1 MTHEYVLDEERQD
14 LEPVKQKDLLIKV
27 VDSDDDEYHENA
39 SLTPRFLRPELELIL
54 QRYVENYE
62 VFHHMS
68 FGRGTRQGLQ
78 AKKQFVADLTRELN
92 ELGHAKRTDKQESE
106 NKKFGGRRGCIPRL
120 SAEQKRAYDT
130 IERKYGL
137 DKVVTATAPLGVR
150 KRGLPT
156 ECDISQK
163 SMRSAEFVPGHSER
177 HRSSELEEAKDIG
190 VEELTEIAENALA
203 EGAESQTVP
212 ALGNF
217 PKPKQK
223 SCTTTCC
230 ALEQLILAM
239 KAKNNFE
246 LDAYDATCMN
256 MASTLRTLAALD
268 ENLGRQW
275 KLKMDELQLEAA
287 REIVRLQESS

>member
-27 VDSDDDEYHENA
+27 VDSDDD
-39 SLTPRFLRPELELIL
+39 
-54 QRYVENYE
+54 V
-62 VFHHMS
+62 
-68 FGRGTRQGLQ
+68 
-78 AKKQFVADLTRELN
+78 
-92 ELGHAKRTDKQESE
+92 
-106 NKKFGGRRGCIPRL
+106 RL
-120 SAEQKRAYDT
+120 DRKECFAEIQ
-130 IERKYGL
+130 
-137 DKVVTATAPLGVR
+137 
-150 KRGLPT
+150 
-156 ECDISQK
+156 
-163 SMRSAEFVPGHSER
+163 
-177 HRSSELEEAKDIG
+177 
-190 VEELTEIAENALA
+190 
-203 EGAESQTVP
+203 GAESQTVP